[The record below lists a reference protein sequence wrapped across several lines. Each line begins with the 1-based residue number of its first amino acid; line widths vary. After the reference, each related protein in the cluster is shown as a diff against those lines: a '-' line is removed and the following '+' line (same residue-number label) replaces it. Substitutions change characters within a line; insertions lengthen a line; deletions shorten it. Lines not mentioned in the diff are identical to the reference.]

1 MLMAKRGTMT
11 VREAGRRGGIAGG
24 KKGGLATKQKYGH
37 EFYIAIGRKG
47 GRKVRRLIQAGKRA
61 LAR

>member
-1 MLMAKRGTMT
+1 MAKRGTMT

-37 EFYIAIGRKG
+37 EFYTAIGRKG
-47 GRKVRRLIQAGKRA
+47 GQKVRRLIQAGKRA